1 MVTIEPTSVPSR
13 QIRAVYDE
21 ETITVY
27 QAYSSAIALAAVTEQ
42 RLSASPEFSGS
53 RMTWIKPSWCW
64 MMYRYG
70 SPPLI
75 GYYRNTMVL
84 TLLKGR
90 DTLSKTLGNRIFWR

>member
-70 SPPLI
+70 LPPLLD
-75 GYYRNTMVL
+75 YYRDTMVL